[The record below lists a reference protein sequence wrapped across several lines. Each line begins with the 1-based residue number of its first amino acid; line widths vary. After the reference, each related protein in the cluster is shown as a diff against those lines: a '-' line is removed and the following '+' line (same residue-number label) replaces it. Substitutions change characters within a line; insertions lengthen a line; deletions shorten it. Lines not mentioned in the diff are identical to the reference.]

1 MIKNTCLSHLIIL
14 VDRFPYYLL
23 WVILILK
30 KNGSI
35 THPGYVQELNWGP
48 GPWSVP
54 SLVDP
59 WTWCTS
65 VAWRIPT
72 REPQLSQ
79 HGTPKSMVLFQK
91 WSPIFMEKYVILKT
105 MVLFHMMSILKWS
118 LWIKEDDLSK
128 MISNFGF
135 AGPNHPKKKRPKSV
149 DSVCHTSM
157 FAMVP
162 FREKPQKRASLRM
175 NHGIPPISKYMFN
188 PPISNARSTWKRISI
203 RSSEETKMADM
214 VSNLPKYLTY
224 TPISDKM
231 FIGETMI
238 YKNKPW

>member
-30 KNGSI
+30 KIGSI
-35 THPGYVQELNWGP
+35 THPGYVQGLNWGP

-91 WSPIFMEKYVILKT
+91 WSPILDLQVRITRKKRDPNRWIRYAIPRCLRWYHSEKSRKKGLVFGWT
-105 MVLFHMMSILKWS
+105 MVSPQYPNICSILQYQMQDQHGNEYQYG
-118 LWIKEDDLSK
+118 LV
-128 MISNFGF
+128 
-135 AGPNHPKKKRPKSV
+135 KK
-149 DSVCHTSM
+149 
-157 FAMVP
+157 
-162 FREKPQKRASLRM
+162 LRWL
-175 NHGIPPISKYMFN
+175 IWCPICQN
-188 PPISNARSTWKRISI
+188 I
-203 RSSEETKMADM
+203 
-214 VSNLPKYLTY
+214 
-224 TPISDKM
+224 
-231 FIGETMI
+231 
-238 YKNKPW
+238 